1 MIYFVFCDLLQFVSL
16 SSIGKKQYWFV
27 IPSICPGSLI
37 TKYMEQMLQ
46 TEALHLYLL
55 FTKYLAIVNFPTL
68 WLLLDNLFVGCYF
81 QHTEGRLITDLGKA
95 CKMDDRFFEDRLSLG
110 GESSRTFFLADPGKA
125 RRCSTNTISIY

>member
-1 MIYFVFCDLLQFVSL
+1 
-16 SSIGKKQYWFV
+16 
-27 IPSICPGSLI
+27 
-37 TKYMEQMLQ
+37 MEQMLQ

-95 CKMDDRFFEDRLSLG
+95 CEMDDKFFEDRLSLG
-110 GESSRTFFLADPGKA
+110 GKSQELFFSRPGQSRGLLYNTDVAGYLSKWPYSSKNL
-125 RRCSTNTISIY
+125 